1 MPSGFRC
8 TQSLFQ
14 VGNWVAAETL
24 NFFQIASLVLFPFF
38 ASPDSNARRQQQW
51 TAHVG
56 TAATF
61 ELHVHRLTTA
71 KSAAV
76 VPTFTPH
83 ITFRAGVSFLAIN
96 KKNVLPQLAKLLSL
110 HRFEQLYPEQAE
122 KVLLPKQ
129 CSPALAL
136 SEEQKRIRPKQ
147 SMDQISSRND
157 VCLQVNAWR
166 S

>member
-1 MPSGFRC
+1 MKVFVETYGEERC
-8 TQSLFQ
+8 RRPNFHSTYHLPRWRELF
-14 VGNWVAAETL
+14 GNLRLIWAAPYENSHL
-24 NFFQIASLVLFPFF
+24 RIKNA
-38 ASPDSNARRQQQW
+38 ARR
-51 TAHVG
+51 T
-56 TAATF
+56 
-61 ELHVHRLTTA
+61 
-71 KSAAV
+71 
-76 VPTFTPH
+76 
-83 ITFRAGVSFLAIN
+83 N